1 MSRPLS
7 AAAWLPTVAFVLIW
21 STGFIVGKAIVPLAD
36 TSLFLLGRFAVAGLM
51 FVAWSLAA
59 RAAWPPLR
67 EAPRHLLAGAL
78 MQGIYL
84 CAGYG
89 AVAKGLPPAIMAL
102 LGALQPLLTALL
114 AIPLLKEL
122 PSRRT
127 WQGLAL
133 GALGVALVVAPAM
146 QAGMHTAA
154 PALSPW
160 IVLLGVQAIVSITMG
175 TLLQKSAIA
184 ACDLRA
190 SSAWQNLGAMLVAA
204 AMVAVQAVDAPLHW
218 HGGVALWAALAWA
231 AIGLSGAGTWLL
243 VSLVRRGQAANAAA
257 LMFLAPPLAALQA
270 WLLFG
275 ERLDAAQALGMAVA
289 GAGVWL
295 CQTTGRLRH
304 AQAR

>member
-7 AAAWLPTVAFVLIW
+7 TVAWLPAMAFVLIW

-78 MQGIYL
+78 MQGFYL

-89 AVAKGLPPAIMAL
+89 AVASGLPPAIMAL

-127 WQGLAL
+127 WHGLAL
-133 GALGVALVVAPAM
+133 GALGVALVVAPAL
-146 QAGMHTAA
+146 QAGPHGAA
-154 PALSPW
+154 GAVSPG
-160 IVLLGVQAIVSITMG
+160 IVLLGVLAIVSITMG
-175 TLLQKSAIA
+175 TLLQKTAIA
-184 ACDLRA
+184 TCDLRA

-204 AMVAVQAVDAPLHW
+204 AMVAIQAAGAPLHW
-218 HGGVALWAALAWA
+218 QGGPALWAGLAWA

-275 ERLDAAQALGMAVA
+275 ERLDAVQMLGMAVA

-295 CQTTGRLRH
+295 CQTGGRMRH
-304 AQAR
+304 AEAR

>member
-1 MSRPLS
+1 MPRPLS
-7 AAAWLPTVAFVLIW
+7 TAAWLPAAAFVLIW

-51 FVAWSLAA
+51 FVGWSVAA

-78 MQGIYL
+78 MQGLYL

-89 AVAKGLPPAIMAL
+89 AIAQGLPPAIMAL

-146 QAGMHTAA
+146 QAGLDGAA
-154 PALSPW
+154 RPLSPW
-160 IVLLGVQAIVSITMG
+160 IVLLGVLAIVSITMG
-175 TLLQKSAIA
+175 TLLQKTAIA
-184 ACDLRA
+184 TCDLRA
-190 SSAWQNLGAMLVAA
+190 SSAWQSLGALLVAA
-204 AMVAVQAVDAPLHW
+204 AMVAVQAAGAPLHW
-218 HGGVALWAALAWA
+218 HGAPALWAGLAWA
-231 AIGLSGAGTWLL
+231 AVGLSGAGTWLL

-275 ERLDAAQALGMAVA
+275 ERLSGVQALGMAVA

-295 CQTTGRLRH
+295 CQTRGRMRH
-304 AQAR
+304 AEAR